1 MLNQAKAQSGI
12 SRVCSKGASSGIE
25 GIRGKVSDSYRDIIE
40 AKKYLWVNMA
50 QWMRRNGRP
59 TGSIFPC
66 PLIRVRRRR
75 PGQKMR
81 KLLTSPYFG
90 RVDFRSNEPEEEGAY
105 YIGIHSFTNPE
116 SQGHLIYDWRSP
128 VASLFYD
135 YNVGP
140 ASYEAP
146 MGRMQGEITV
156 KGSTKSKT
164 VKWNI

>member
-1 MLNQAKAQSGI
+1 
-12 SRVCSKGASSGIE
+12 
-25 GIRGKVSDSYRDIIE
+25 
-40 AKKYLWVNMA
+40 
-50 QWMRRNGRP
+50 
-59 TGSIFPC
+59 
-66 PLIRVRRRR
+66 
-75 PGQKMR
+75 MR